1 MHYIRAMSGRAF
13 ATGIL
18 LVPLAWAAE
27 ANLARTAKA
36 AASDATLGNPAAHAA
51 DGSIDTYWEAPES
64 GAWVEL
70 AWNGPVHTRELLI
83 RRIEAEEGTADL
95 TSARVET
102 FENGAWKT
110 ISLLGNGKSPLP
122 LLIHARLPEIQA
134 ERLRLGGL
142 ASRTRI
148 REIEVY
154 AELAPPWLDVRGDAK
169 GNIIGVLTDAF
180 GAAGLHATVRVS
192 GSAGGKTWSQSAP
205 TNPQGEFTLA
215 MPVGTA
221 GRVEFSASVDGQS
234 IIKTV
239 DAGDIH
245 QGLVPRP
252 EGDFTLALDE
262 EWRFR
267 PDPDEDFASLGF
279 NESSWSRIE
288 VPSHWAMQGFEAQS
302 GYGGYRKRI
311 QIPAAWR
318 GRRIRVAFDGVY
330 SGAEVWWNGQRA
342 GSHLGGATPFQLDVS
357 DHAVPGAANVLAV
370 RVKEQS
376 MASELDHM
384 SMYADFSL
392 AGIFRSVRVFAV
404 PKFHLARVQSHSEGA
419 TLVADVSVVNESS
432 AATAATLRLRLL
444 DAEKRVAAESERISL
459 DLAAWSGVNRQVRI
473 PVTAPRQWNAE
484 HPNLYTLETV
494 LSRGNDE
501 IERVTRKAGFRE
513 TRIRGTQVLINGVPV
528 KLKGTC
534 HHDSHPRMGRAV
546 TPALERQDLELIKEA
561 NLDSVRTSHYPP
573 LPELLDIAD
582 ELGVYIEDEAS
593 FCWVSNAADLRYGA
607 LTRQLTAEMVERD
620 MSHPSVAYWS
630 SGNES
635 GWGPA
640 LDMGEREIRNSDP
653 SRPVIGSW
661 SRHFDMTVRHNPIT
675 VAGIRKLENNDRP
688 VIWDESLC
696 IFQGIF
702 GDADELWRDPG
713 DRDYYVAPLVGVWD
727 ALWHSRVVQGSFIWA
742 WSDDLFLVPGRASEY
757 GRHYTEG
764 HGLDR
769 AYHQPGRGLVGDA
782 PWGVVDGWRRKKP
795 EFWHVKELHSPV
807 RIQSRQ
813 LPGTRPLRI
822 PVENRY
828 FFTNLSELQIEW
840 TLAGRSG
847 TVQASIAPQTSS
859 AVELPVDFEI
869 PAGSILDLRFLNGK
883 RLVQRSRI
891 QIGEAP
897 APADPP
903 RTAGALRRIHQELL
917 SDTNPRI
924 VGDRFEVAFSDY
936 RGLLRYALAG
946 GEMTLYEQPQIHVL
960 PARPSLPA
968 FPRVETWQ
976 LDRPIKIED
985 HDGVMNILLQGH
997 YTNLVG
1003 SYGIRIAPEGD
1014 LRVSYDFEYTGPDLN
1029 AREIGFRFAV
1039 PLTMDDLSWTR
1050 RGEWSWYPE
1059 DHIAALTGSVRAH
1072 SGRPAISP
1080 PDWPYGED
1088 DTPMGTNAFRGTK
1101 RNLLDAA
1108 LKDGSGRGV
1117 SIRSDGSQHLR
1128 ASVESDRI
1136 AVFVND
1142 WFGGTSSRAAEWTEN
1157 YGEGRL
1163 LRTGDRITG
1172 TLRLRLLGETNAN
1185 R

>member
-1 MHYIRAMSGRAF
+1 MHYIRAMPERPLVIGL
-13 ATGIL
+13 L
-18 LVPLAWAAE
+18 LVPLAWGAE
-27 ANLARTAKA
+27 ANLARTARV

-51 DGSIDTYWEAPES
+51 DGLAGTYWESPEGVAWIELGWS
-64 GAWVEL
+64 G
-70 AWNGPVHTRELLI
+70 NVHARELVI
-83 RRIEAEEGTADL
+83 HRIVAEEGTADL

-110 ISLLGNGKSPLP
+110 ALSLGDGKSPLP
-122 LLIHARLPEIQA
+122 LIIHARLPGIEVT
-134 ERLRLGGL
+134 RLRLAGL
-142 ASRTRI
+142 ASHARI
-148 REIEVY
+148 REVEVY
-154 AELAPPWLDVRGDAK
+154 AGLDPPWLDVRGDAK

-180 GAAGLHATVRVS
+180 GAAGLRATVQVS
-192 GSAGGKTWSQSAP
+192 GSAGGKSWSQSAP
-205 TNPQGEFTLA
+205 TGPWGEFTLA
-215 MPVGTA
+215 MPAGTA
-221 GRVEFSASVDGQS
+221 GRVEFSASADGQS
-234 IIKTV
+234 ITRTV

-252 EGDFTLALDE
+252 EGGFTLSLDGK
-262 EWRFR
+262 WRFR
-267 PDPDEDFASLGF
+267 PDPPEDFAGAGF
-279 NESSWSRIE
+279 SDGSWSEIG
-288 VPSHWAMQGFEAQS
+288 VPSHWAMQGFEARS
-302 GYGGYRKRI
+302 GCAGYRKRI
-311 QIPAAWR
+311 RIPAAWR

-342 GSHLGGATPFQLDVS
+342 GSHLGGATPFELDVS
-357 DHAVPGAANVLAV
+357 DKALPGAENVLAV

-384 SMYADFSL
+384 SMYADFPL

-404 PKFHLARVQSHSEGA
+404 PKLHAARVQSHSEGA

-432 AATAATLRLRLL
+432 TAAGAALQLRLL
-444 DAEKRVAAESERISL
+444 DAENGVAAESERISL
-459 DLAAWSGVNRQVRI
+459 DLAPWSAVNRRVRL
-473 PVTAPRQWNAE
+473 PVAAPRQWNAE

-494 LSRGNDE
+494 LWRGGDA

-513 TRIRGTQVLINGVPV
+513 TRIRGTQLLINGVPV
-528 KLKGTC
+528 KLKGAC
-534 HHDSHPRMGRAV
+534 HHDSHPLMGRAV

-582 ELGVYIEDEAS
+582 ELGLYVEEEAS

-607 LTRQLTAEMVERD
+607 LARQLTAEMVERD
-620 MSHPSVAYWS
+620 RSHPSVAYWS
-630 SGNES
+630 AGNES
-635 GWGPA
+635 DWGPA

-675 VAGIRKLENNDRP
+675 VAEIRKLENNDRP
-688 VIWDESLC
+688 VMWDESLC

-713 DRDYYVAPLVGVWD
+713 VRDYYVAPLVDVWE
-727 ALWHSRVVQGSFIWA
+727 ALWRSKVVQGSFIWA
-742 WSDDLFLVPGRASEY
+742 WSDDLFLAPGRASEY

-769 AYHQPGRGLVGDA
+769 TYHQPGRGLVGDA

-807 RIQSRQ
+807 RIGSRQ
-813 LPGTRPLRI
+813 LPGARPLRV

-828 FFTNLSELQIEW
+828 FFTNLSELQMQW
-840 TLAGRSG
+840 TIAGRTG
-847 TVQASIAPQTSS
+847 AVRASIAPQTSGT
-859 AVELPVDFEI
+859 VVLPVDFEV
-869 PAGSILDLRFLNGK
+869 PAGSMLDLQFWNGK
-883 RLVQRSRI
+883 RLVERSRI

-897 APADPP
+897 VARDPP
-903 RTAGALRRIHQELL
+903 KSAGALRRIHQELL

-924 VGDRFEVAFSDY
+924 VGDGFEAAFSDY

-946 GEMTLYEQPQIHVL
+946 GEMALYEQPQIHVL
-960 PARPSLPA
+960 PARPSPGA

-976 LDRPIKIED
+976 LDRPAEIQD
-985 HDGVMNILLQGH
+985 RDGVMNIVLQGH

-1003 SYGIRIAPEGD
+1003 SYGIRIAPEGS
-1014 LRVSYDFEYTGPDLN
+1014 LRVSYNFAYTGPDLS

-1039 PLTMDDLSWTR
+1039 PLATDRLSWTR

-1059 DHIAALTGSVRAH
+1059 DHIGALSGSVRAH

-1080 PDWPYGED
+1080 PGWPYGED
-1088 DTPMGTNAFRGTK
+1088 DTPMGTNAFRSTK
-1101 RNLLDAA
+1101 RNFLDAA
-1108 LKDGSGRGV
+1108 LEDDSGRGV
-1117 SIRSDGSQHLR
+1117 GIRSDGSQHLR

-1142 WFGGTSSRAAEWTEN
+1142 WFGGTSARAGEWTEN

-1163 LRTGDRITG
+1163 LRTGDRISG
-1172 TLRLRLLGETNAN
+1172 TLNLLLLGEPNAN